1 MRSTFLFALSIIFSL
16 ASCAK
21 KGTLTGGPKDEDPPI
36 FVSASPEYMTTNFDA
51 KKIKISFNEYIKLD
65 KVNTQLVVSPPLEY
79 SPEISPAGSAS
90 KFINIKIQ
98 DTLKE
103 NTTYSFNFGNSVVD
117 NAEGNVYGNF
127 KYVFSTGDYIDSLEV
142 SGSVKYANSAEPANE
157 VSILLY
163 PLDSTFQDSTIYKS
177 KGYYVGNTLDTTLY
191 NLTNLK
197 AGTYKMIALKDQSSN
212 YIYDP
217 KEDQIGFLESAI
229 ELPKDT
235 ANYELTLFKEILPF
249 RLITPKEINKG
260 HIVIPF
266 EGELPQDLKI
276 KPQGNYVDLK
286 YTLLKDA
293 TKDSLNLWYPKDLKD
308 SLMLKVTY
316 LNEID
321 TFTTLFRTKK
331 YDSLSIKNLNKGYIN
346 FKEKF
351 TLESNQPIEKI
362 DLEKISLM
370 YPDSTFKSPEIF
382 YDSIKMQ
389 INFGID
395 LQESS
400 KYELEI
406 LPGGIQSVF
415 ETNIDTLQYNI
426 RTKKIEDYG
435 EISLSFNSQE
445 NQSIIIELLT
455 EKEELV
461 SSFKG
466 TSDDTVKFDLL
477 TPKNYLIRVILD
489 ENKNGKW
496 DTGNYLNNLQ
506 PEKIIY
512 FPRVIN
518 IRANFFENETL
529 ELIP

>member
-1 MRSTFLFALSIIFSL
+1 MRITFIIALSFVLSL

-36 FVSASPEYMTTNFDA
+36 FVSASPEYMTTNFDS
-51 KKIKISFNEYIKLD
+51 KKIKISFNEYIKLN

-79 SPEISPAGSAS
+79 SPEITPSGAAS
-90 KFINIKIQ
+90 KFISIKIQ

-117 NAEGNVYGNF
+117 NAEGNIYGNF

-142 SGSVKYANSAEPANE
+142 AGSVKYANSIAPATE
-157 VSILLY
+157 ASILLY

-177 KGYYVGNTLDTTLY
+177 KGYYVGNTLDTTLF

-212 YIYDP
+212 YVYDP
-217 KEDQIGFLESAI
+217 KEDQIAFLEQAI
-229 ELPKDT
+229 ELPRDT
-235 ANYELTLFKEILPF
+235 VNYELILFKEILPF
-249 RLITPKEINKG
+249 RLISPKEIDKG

-266 EGELPQDLKI
+266 EGALPEDFKI
-276 KPQGNYVDLK
+276 QAIGTYSGLD

-308 SLMLKVTY
+308 SLVLKISY

-331 YDSLSIKNLNKGYIN
+331 YDSLSIKNLNQGYLN
-346 FKEKF
+346 FNENF

-362 DLEKISLM
+362 DLDKINLM
-370 YPDSTFKSPEIF
+370 YPDSTFEKPRIG

-389 INFGID
+389 ISFDID
-395 LQESS
+395 LEEAS
-400 KYELEI
+400 KYELSI
-406 LPGGIQSVF
+406 LPGALQSVF
-415 ETNIDTLQYNI
+415 ETNIDTLNYKI

-435 EISLSFNSQE
+435 EISLNFKSEE
-445 NQSIIIELLT
+445 NQSIIVELLT
-455 EKEELV
+455 EKEDLV
-461 SSFKG
+461 SSFVG
-466 TSDDTVKFDLL
+466 NSEDTAIFKLL
-477 TPKNYLIRVILD
+477 SPQNYLIRVVLD
-489 ENKNGKW
+489 KNNNGIW

-512 FPRVIN
+512 FSRVIN
-518 IRANFFENETL
+518 IRANFFENETI